1 MKPTT
6 SATFLALSCV
16 GSIVTAPAMA
26 AEIGAEAGADQQTE
40 RDRNQER
47 EQIIVTGQHYQTQ
60 QESPKSTRSVRDTPQ
75 TVTVITG
82 ETIEQQNLLT
92 LRDMLST
99 VPGIT
104 FGAAEGG
111 SPPADSITLR
121 GYSAGSDITQDGV
134 RDSGAYNRSDNFN
147 LEQLEI
153 VNGANSV
160 SNGSGSVGGSI
171 NLVTKR
177 PFADTRVVVAG
188 GIGTDNYYR
197 GTVDANVRV
206 SDMLAVR
213 LNAMAH
219 KNDVPGRD
227 VEYYERWG
235 VAPSVKL
242 GVEGPTSLTL
252 QYLHQEDD
260 NIPQYGVPYYQNAIL
275 DGPLPGVHRS
285 DYFGYRNIDTQEI
298 TVDQATAIFE
308 TELSDKVSVRNLS
321 RWQQVSQLTIVGPPQ
336 GTYCLTGGV
345 LPTGAACPAT
355 VPVGYYLIG
364 GPRGNL
370 RDSKNEIIYNQLDLR
385 AVFNTGA
392 IEHTLVAGGS
402 ASWEKYFLSTGN
414 VYRNANGT
422 VANAAFPLINFGNPN
437 EVIQGPPG
445 FNYGSNVYTGP
456 VNYFESGRQRGEVD
470 NYALY
475 LFDAMKMG
483 KFELNGGI
491 RWEHNS
497 GNYRTDAGAAATTT
511 TPQGPLVI
519 GPVLRNEADLFS
531 YRVGL
536 VFKPIETVTLY
547 AAYGNAKTPS
557 ISAVNG
563 ACTAA
568 TCNVSPES
576 ARNIEIGAKAEVA
589 GGRLLLAASAFRNER
604 NQYRV
609 PSNDPTIPDQVLD
622 GKSRVDGIALSVVGK
637 ITPQWSITAN
647 YTYLDSSLRQSVSDF
662 CLANPGPIAPVAP
675 ATVFTNPCG
684 NNAQVLDPARGAELQ
699 NTPKHS
705 GSLFT
710 TYEFPFG
717 LTVGYSMT
725 YQGSFALNLPAL
737 TTPLVPGSTALN
749 PVFRAEDYLVHS
761 AYVAYN
767 ITDKLKAQLNVKNF
781 TDELYYTRV
790 RNSGWATPGD
800 ARAAIFS
807 LSYTY

>member
-16 GSIVTAPAMA
+16 GSLVSTSAMA
-26 AEIGAEAGADQQTE
+26 ADTGADASSEQQSE
-40 RDRNQER
+40 QNRRDER

-147 LEQLEI
+147 MEQLEI

-160 SNGSGSVGGSI
+160 YGGSGSVGGSI
-171 NLVTKR
+171 NIVTKR
-177 PFADTRVVVAG
+177 PLNETRIIATG

-197 GTVDANVRV
+197 GAIDANVRA
-206 SDMLAVR
+206 SDFIAFR
-213 LNAMAH
+213 LNAMVH

-227 VEYYERWG
+227 VEKYERWG
-235 VAPSVKL
+235 VAPSVTL
-242 GVEGPTSLTL
+242 GIGGPTSLTL

-260 NIPQYGVPYYQNAIL
+260 NIPQYGVPYYAIA
-275 DGPLPGVHRS
+275 GGALPGIDRS
-285 DYFGYRNIDTQEI
+285 DYFGYRNIDKQDI
-298 TVDQATAIFE
+298 TVDQATLTFE
-308 TELSDKVSVRNLS
+308 HELGDQVSIRNLS
-321 RWQQVSQLTIVGPPQ
+321 RWQQVSQLTVVGPPQ
-336 GTYCLTGGV
+336 GTYCLANGLTPTGGSCTV
-345 LPTGAACPAT
+345 NVTGIGSVNVPA
-355 VPVGYYLIG
+355 GYYLIG

-370 RDSKNEIIYNQLDLR
+370 RDSNNEIMYNQLDLR

-392 IEHTLVAGGS
+392 IEHTLVAGAS

-414 VYRNANGT
+414 VYRNPNGT

-437 EVIQGPPG
+437 AIVPGPAGPG
-445 FNYGSNVYTGP
+445 RVYGSNVYTGP
-456 VNYFESGRQRGEVD
+456 VNFFESGRQRGEVN
-470 NYALY
+470 NYAVY
-475 LFDAMKMG
+475 LFDAMKIG
-483 KFELNGGI
+483 KFEINGGL

-497 GNYRTDAGAAATTT
+497 GNYRTDTSTAATLT
-511 TPQGPLVI
+511 TPQGAIVP
-519 GPVLRNEADLFS
+519 GPVLRNSADLFS
-531 YRVGL
+531 YRIGL
-536 VFKPIETVTLY
+536 VYKPVEAVTLY
-547 AAYGNAKTPS
+547 AAYGNSKTPS

-563 ACTAA
+563 ACTVA
-568 TCNVSPES
+568 TCNVDPES
-576 ARNIEIGAKAEVA
+576 ARNFELGAKAEVA
-589 GGRLLLAASAFRNER
+589 GGKLLLAASAFRNER
-604 NQYRV
+604 NQYKV
-609 PSNDPTIPDQVLD
+609 QSADPITTPDQVLD
-622 GKSRVDGIALSVVGK
+622 GKSRVDGIALSVIGK

-647 YTYLDSSLRQSVSDF
+647 YTYLDSELLRSVAVG
-662 CLANPGPIAPVAP
+662 LP
-675 ATVFTNPCG
+675 
-684 NNAQVLDPARGAELQ
+684 DPAKGAEFQ
-699 NTPKHS
+699 QTPKHS

-717 LTVGYSMT
+717 LTLGYSMT
-725 YQGSFALNLPAL
+725 YQGSFALNLPTLAA
-737 TTPLVPGSTALN
+737 PR
-749 PVFRAEDYLVHS
+749 VFRSKDYLVHS
-761 AYVAYN
+761 AYVAYSF
-767 ITDKLKAQLNVKNF
+767 TDKLKAQVNVKNF

-790 RNSGWATPGD
+790 RNNGWATPGD

-807 LSYTY
+807 LSYQY